1 MLVHLHLISADHR
14 EPSVTAMPTTTTE
27 MFTFGVTHPLPAH
40 TTHTNLVVTSTALE
54 VSTRHSNT
62 MSIPIFISSDVLQS
76 TLDIEPSLMASA
88 TMFKFQSVSSTLQM
102 LVSSA
107 SPLVSDSESVSSIFT
122 LVDTSPTIEFTIT
135 PTSILSPVKTKLI
148 STGVTFIRSILI
160 QTQTS
165 PLLSLPVTESTAMGL
180 SSFLTQ
186 MHTLTLPSLRV
197 TESTDMGLPSV
208 KPKTTMIGQS
218 TLLIYS
224 TVNTPS
230 LSTLVPLLLTTTTTP
245 ITESGSVSLVTRS
258 ASQNSMLTQTHSFH
272 QTYSDAVTPTLPILP
287 FLSRRQFTS
296 TTYLNTFQDTLSV
309 GPSTTSAVITSFVN
323 TIQLVSTS
331 HAFVSAT
338 PSTRLSETVITTQGQ
353 SNPSSISSTFHTS
366 GTSVSMSQSIERL
379 PQSSSF
385 PTQSQPVG
393 TTSTHIV
400 PSETLSIPLGT
411 MTQSASLSIPE
422 ITSSVVSLHSETPLQ
437 TQESPSISAT
447 SIGMSLNSLLVIT
460 SNGISSTDSPIY
472 TPSISTQIL
481 VISFRTLSFDA
492 ISDTVSST
500 VTTKSVSVATTNAQ
514 TSSLYIVPTETQLA
528 SPTTLSPVPSPS
540 ISDTEKTYKS
550 MPVTTTNAK
559 TSSAVPTET
568 QLASPAT
575 PSLVP
580 THSRSMVPS
589 PSNTVHSVQTS
600 TLSGTQQMPTTPVT
614 VSTVPASNSD
624 GYITA
629 IIVGTTIIAI
639 LVTAL
644 TGCTVITCMIIVYY
658 KIKVSKVKTVSSSE
672 SSTPLSLSARH
683 FSIGKQD
690 DDNKNV

>member
-1 MLVHLHLISADHR
+1 MLVHLHLISADQR

-27 MFTFGVTHPLPAH
+27 MFTSGVTHPLPAH
-40 TTHTNLVVTSTALE
+40 TTHTNLVVMSTALE

-62 MSIPIFISSDVLQS
+62 MSIPIFISSDVFQS

-88 TMFKFQSVSSTLQM
+88 TMFKLQSVSSTLQM
-102 LVSSA
+102 SVSSA

-135 PTSILSPVKTKLI
+135 PTSIVKTKLI

-186 MHTLTLPSLRV
+186 MNTLTLPSLRV

-218 TLLIYS
+218 TLLVYS
-224 TVNTPS
+224 TLNTPS

-258 ASQNSMLTQTHSFH
+258 ASQNSILTQTHSLR

-287 FLSRRQFTS
+287 SLSRRQFTS

-338 PSTRLSETVITTQGQ
+338 PSTRLSDINQTVITTQGQ
-353 SNPSSISSTFHTS
+353 SNPSSISSTFHTG

-379 PQSSSF
+379 SQSSSF

-400 PSETLSIPLGT
+400 PSETLSVPLGT

-422 ITSSVVSLHSETPLQ
+422 ITSSVVSLHSEAPLQ

-472 TPSISTQIL
+472 TPSISTPIL
-481 VISFRTLSFDA
+481 VISFRTLPSDA

-528 SPTTLSPVPSPS
+528 SP
-540 ISDTEKTYKS
+540 
-550 MPVTTTNAK
+550 
-559 TSSAVPTET
+559 
-568 QLASPAT
+568 AT

-580 THSRSMVPS
+580 TRSRSMVPS

-600 TLSGTQQMPTTPVT
+600 TLSGTQQMPTTLVT